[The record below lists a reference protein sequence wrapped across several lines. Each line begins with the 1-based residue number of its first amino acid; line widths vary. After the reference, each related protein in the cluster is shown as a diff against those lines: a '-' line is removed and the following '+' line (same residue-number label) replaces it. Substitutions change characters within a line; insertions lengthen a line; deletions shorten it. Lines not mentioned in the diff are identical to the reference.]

1 MRGREGVRGGGGIKF
16 YSYTSQDSLVLDTPR
31 LRRQVRRYGN
41 DSIEEIVE
49 MNEAID
55 EVSLIYVCIIWML
68 ELSLSRYWT
77 SFPPL
82 AS

>member
-1 MRGREGVRGGGGIKF
+1 MVVPISAHHPSE
-16 YSYTSQDSLVLDTPR
+16 SQDSLVLDTPR

-55 EVSLIYVCIIWML
+55 EV
-68 ELSLSRYWT
+68 RN
-77 SFPPL
+77 
-82 AS
+82 